1 MSKRTP
7 VLLLA
12 TFQTLTL
19 SAQHLISSIELKGNK
34 KTKPVTILRELTFQ
48 EGDQIDTALFQEEIQ
63 KSKVNLIN
71 VNLFNEVLIDYK
83 VDGKLVSVN
92 IDVQEKWYIWPI
104 PFLEF
109 ADRNFNQWWDFNLDP
124 SRMNYGLYYFQ
135 YNVLGR
141 NQTLKISLV
150 NGYSRNLGIYYRI
163 PNLGKEKQWN
173 LITEHW
179 YKSNEEVWY
188 KSEENRLQFFSIPGQ
203 TSIERFK
210 NSVELEF
217 RPGWRKTHSFSLYR
231 RTTQVADT
239 LITSNLNPGFTL
251 SSDPQYHFWNF
262 LYSYRKD
269 NRDNRFFPMEG
280 NYTQL
285 DAGLNLVQ
293 DQGVFY
299 NLAAEYNY
307 YKPLASG
314 FFLST
319 GFKAAYRSSYRLPYD
334 LTRMLGYDFIVRGY
348 ESYVMEGHAFGLA
361 RFTLSKALIH
371 DKLYHVPVIP
381 IPQYRKLPVGLYTYL
396 LADYGYVQN
405 DLTASEND
413 MTNRHLFGYGIG
425 LGGVF
430 YYDKVFRF
438 EYSLNDL
445 GQGGVK
451 IHFEKAF

>member
-1 MSKRTP
+1 MSKRTL

-269 NRDNRFFPMEG
+269 NRDNRFFLWKEIIRNWM
-280 NYTQL
+280 L
-285 DAGLNLVQ
+285 DSIWSKIKVYFTIWQRNTITTNHWHLVSSFLQ
-293 DQGVFY
+293 DS
-299 NLAAEYNY
+299 
-307 YKPLASG
+307 KPP
-314 FFLST
+314 T
-319 GFKAAYRSSYRLPYD
+319 G
-334 LTRMLGYDFIVRGY
+334 
-348 ESYVMEGHAFGLA
+348 
-361 RFTLSKALIH
+361 
-371 DKLYHVPVIP
+371 PVIACHM
-381 IPQYRKLPVGLYTYL
+381 I
-396 LADYGYVQN
+396 
-405 DLTASEND
+405 
-413 MTNRHLFGYGIG
+413 
-425 LGGVF
+425 
-430 YYDKVFRF
+430 
-438 EYSLNDL
+438 
-445 GQGGVK
+445 
-451 IHFEKAF
+451 